1 MRVSTRFSDA
11 IHILAFINI
20 YADAHLTS
28 DLIASSVETSPV
40 VVRRLM
46 GKLRQA
52 GLITTTPGSAQ
63 PALAQPLNK
72 ITLLTIFYAIEGDKP
87 LLAVDPKTNPDC
99 IVGGNIQ
106 SVLGQVYQ
114 DAQTAAEARLA
125 KTSMQGIVDN
135 LLVAQSKKEALADK

>member
-11 IHILAFINI
+11 IHLLAYLKI
-20 YADAHLTS
+20 YANTKLTS
-28 DLIASSVETSPV
+28 DAIAASIETSPV

-52 GLITTTPGSAQ
+52 GLITTTAGTANPE
-63 PALAQPLNK
+63 LAKPLGE
-72 ITLLTIFYAIEGDKP
+72 ISLLRVFYAVEGDKP
-87 LLAVDPKTNPDC
+87 LFAVDPKTNPAC

-106 SVLGQVYQ
+106 TVLKQYYQ

-125 KTSMQGIVDN
+125 RTTLQDIVDN
-135 LLVAQSKKEALADK
+135 ILVEQAKKDAQA

>member
-1 MRVSTRFSDA
+1 MRVSTRFSDS
-11 IHILAFINI
+11 IHLLAFLKI
-20 YADAHLTS
+20 YADQRLTS
-28 DLIASSVETSPV
+28 DLIASSIETSPV

-63 PALAQPLNK
+63 PALAKPLDQ
-72 ITLLTIFYAIEGDKP
+72 ISLLTIFYAVEGDKP
-87 LLAVDPKTNPDC
+87 LFAVDPKTNPDC

-106 SVLGQVYQ
+106 TVLQQYYQ

-125 KTSMQGIVDN
+125 KTSLQDIVDN
-135 LLVAQSKKEALADK
+135 ILVEQAKKEALS

>member
-1 MRVSTRFSDA
+1 MRVSTRFSDS
-11 IHILAFINI
+11 IHLLAFLNI
-20 YADAHLTS
+20 YADQHLTS
-28 DLIASSVETSPV
+28 DLIASSIETSPV

-63 PALAQPLNK
+63 PALAKPLAQ
-72 ITLLTIFYAIEGDKP
+72 ISLLQIFYAVEGDKP
-87 LLAVDPKTNPDC
+87 LFAVDPKTNPEC

-106 SVLGQVYQ
+106 TVLQQYYQ

-125 KTSMQGIVDN
+125 RTSMQDIVDN
-135 LLVAQSKKEALADK
+135 ILVEQAKKEALSHN

>member
-11 IHILAFINI
+11 IHLLAFLKI
-20 YADAHLTS
+20 YDQQHLTS
-28 DLIASSVETSPV
+28 DLIASSIETSPV

-52 GLITTTPGSAQ
+52 GLIKTVPGSAQ
-63 PALAQPLNK
+63 PTLAKPLDQ
-72 ITLLTIFYAIEGDKP
+72 ISLLAIFYAVEGDKP
-87 LLAVDPKTNPDC
+87 LFSVDPKTNPDC

-106 SVLGQVYQ
+106 TVLRQYYQ

-125 KTSMQGIVDN
+125 KTSLQDIVDN
-135 LLVAQSKKEALADK
+135 LLVEQAKKEALS